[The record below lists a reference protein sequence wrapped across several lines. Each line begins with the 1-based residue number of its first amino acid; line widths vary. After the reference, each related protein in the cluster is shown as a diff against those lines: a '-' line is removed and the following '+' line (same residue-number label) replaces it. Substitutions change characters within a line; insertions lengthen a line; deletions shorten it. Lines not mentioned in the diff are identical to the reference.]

1 MKNKVYFFSKINNFL
16 LKCMPY
22 IFPTIIGITILLK
35 YRLIKERFIEIIG
48 YDFNDFEVGIILI
61 IFESLIT
68 LSFKMLFKY
77 IEKLKNI
84 SSFFKHKLYSW
95 LRPILNKIKHKTF
108 RILGNK
114 SINSF
119 YYINYI
125 PTPEQK
131 QIKEYISSIQSLNI
145 LICITL
151 PKTIPIENLK
161 SILKFAYLQLDNAK
175 SNYQYKSTLRNA
187 IIIELLFST
196 GMRVS
201 EISNL
206 KRKSLDLNSNTIYI
220 YGKGSKERIM
230 CIANV
235 KVSRLLNEYIKIC
248 GGKNE
253 YVFINKLGNR
263 YSEQSIRHMIND
275 YAKRSDVGL
284 HITPHMFRHTFATA
298 LMDENVNIRYIQQ
311 LLGHSSITTTQI
323 YTHISTNKIRHI
335 LEENHPRNK
344 MNI

>member
-1 MKNKVYFFSKINNFL
+1 MTDIEKETKDYIAVCSDLKGLSTLTIKAYKIDLRQFCSYMQGKDCFSKNELNKYINSLHQSYKPKTAKRKIACVKAFYRY
-16 LKCMPY
+16 ME
-22 IFPTIIGITILLK
+22 IEDIIETNPFHKITLK
-35 YRLIKERFIEIIG
+35 YKE
-48 YDFNDFEVGIILI
+48 
-61 IFESLIT
+61 
-68 LSFKMLFKY
+68 
-77 IEKLKNI
+77 
-84 SSFFKHKLYSW
+84 
-95 LRPILNKIKHKTF
+95 P
-108 RILGNK
+108 
-114 SINSF
+114 
-119 YYINYI
+119 
-125 PTPEQK
+125 
-131 QIKEYISSIQSLNI
+131 
-145 LICITL
+145 ITL
-151 PKTIPIENLK
+151 PKTISIENIK
-161 SILKFAYLQLDNAK
+161 SILRFAYRQIDDSK
-175 SNYQYKSTLRNA
+175 SSYQYKSALRNV

-235 KVSRLLNEYIKIC
+235 KVSRLLNEYIIIC

-253 YVFINKLGNR
+253 YVFINKLGNK
-263 YSEQSIRHMIND
+263 YSEQSIRNMISD
-275 YAKRSDVGL
+275 YAKRSDVDL

-344 MNI
+344 MSI

>member
-1 MKNKVYFFSKINNFL
+1 MTDIEKEAKDYIAVCSDLKGLSALTIKAYKIDLRQFCSYMQGKDCFSKNELNKYINSLHQRFKPKTAKRKIAC
-16 LKCMPY
+16 LKAFYRYME
-22 IFPTIIGITILLK
+22 IENIIKINPFHKITLK
-35 YRLIKERFIEIIG
+35 YKE
-48 YDFNDFEVGIILI
+48 
-61 IFESLIT
+61 
-68 LSFKMLFKY
+68 
-77 IEKLKNI
+77 
-84 SSFFKHKLYSW
+84 
-95 LRPILNKIKHKTF
+95 P
-108 RILGNK
+108 
-114 SINSF
+114 
-119 YYINYI
+119 
-125 PTPEQK
+125 
-131 QIKEYISSIQSLNI
+131 
-145 LICITL
+145 ITL
-151 PKTIPIENLK
+151 PKTIPIENIK
-161 SILKFAYLQLDNAK
+161 DILKFAYLEISNAQ

-230 CIANV
+230 CIANI

-263 YSEQSIRHMIND
+263 YSEQSIRNMIND
-275 YAKRSDVGL
+275 YAKRSDVDL
-284 HITPHMFRHTFATA
+284 YITPHMFRHTFATA

>member
-1 MKNKVYFFSKINNFL
+1 MIDIEKEAMNYIKVCNDLKGLSALTIKAYKIDLRQFCSYMQGKDCFSKNELNKYINSLHQRFKPKTAKRKIAC
-16 LKCMPY
+16 LKAFYRYME
-22 IFPTIIGITILLK
+22 IEDIIEINPFHKITLK
-35 YRLIKERFIEIIG
+35 YKE
-48 YDFNDFEVGIILI
+48 
-61 IFESLIT
+61 
-68 LSFKMLFKY
+68 
-77 IEKLKNI
+77 
-84 SSFFKHKLYSW
+84 
-95 LRPILNKIKHKTF
+95 P
-108 RILGNK
+108 
-114 SINSF
+114 
-119 YYINYI
+119 
-125 PTPEQK
+125 
-131 QIKEYISSIQSLNI
+131 
-145 LICITL
+145 ITL
-151 PKTIPIENLK
+151 PKTIPIENIK
-161 SILKFAYLQLDNAK
+161 DILKFAYLEISNAQ

-230 CIANV
+230 CITNV

-263 YSEQSIRHMIND
+263 YSEQSIRNMISD
-275 YAKRSDVGL
+275 YAKRSDVDL

-335 LEENHPRNK
+335 LKENHPRNK

>member
-1 MKNKVYFFSKINNFL
+1 MIDIEKEAMNYIKVCNDLKGLSALTIKAYKIDLRQFCSYMQGKDCFSKNELNKYINSLHQRFKPKTAKRKIAC
-16 LKCMPY
+16 LKAFYRYME
-22 IFPTIIGITILLK
+22 IEDIIEINPFHKITLK
-35 YRLIKERFIEIIG
+35 YKE
-48 YDFNDFEVGIILI
+48 
-61 IFESLIT
+61 
-68 LSFKMLFKY
+68 
-77 IEKLKNI
+77 
-84 SSFFKHKLYSW
+84 
-95 LRPILNKIKHKTF
+95 P
-108 RILGNK
+108 
-114 SINSF
+114 
-119 YYINYI
+119 
-125 PTPEQK
+125 
-131 QIKEYISSIQSLNI
+131 
-145 LICITL
+145 ITL
-151 PKTIPIENLK
+151 PKTIPIENIK
-161 SILKFAYLQLDNAK
+161 DILKFAYLEISNAQ
-175 SNYQYKSTLRNA
+175 SDYQYKSTLRNA

-263 YSEQSIRHMIND
+263 YSEQSIRNMINN
-275 YAKRSDVGL
+275 YAKRSDVDL